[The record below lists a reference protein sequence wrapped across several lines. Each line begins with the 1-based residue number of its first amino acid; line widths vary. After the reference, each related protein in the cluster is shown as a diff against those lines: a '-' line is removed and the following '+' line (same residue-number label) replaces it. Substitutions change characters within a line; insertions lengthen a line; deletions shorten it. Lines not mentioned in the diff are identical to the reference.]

1 MIAQHELQR
10 LINDKIAR
18 LPLNAQ
24 PHELYEPIRY
34 FMSLGGKRMRPMLV
48 LMGCELFGGKV
59 QDALEPAIGVELFH
73 NFTLLHDDIMD
84 NSPLRRSHP
93 TVHEKWSVNVAILSG
108 DAMFVKAC
116 ELMMNSPK
124 EVVHKV
130 MSVFL
135 DNALKVCEGQQ
146 FDMNYEKAAHIAL
159 PSYIRMIEL
168 KTAVLLGASLEIG
181 ALLGG
186 ASEADAELLYE
197 FGRKIGIAFQLQD
210 DILDVYGDEQ
220 KFGKQKGRD
229 IVSNKKT
236 FLMIKALEM
245 ANSYTQEELRNWLQ
259 ATNFVEQEKVKA
271 VTAIYNFLGVRD
283 LARKEMME
291 HYNKGMQALEQIEVS
306 EQRKKDLIAFADSLM
321 VREN

>member
-1 MIAQHELQR
+1 MIAHHELQR

-59 QDALEPAIGVELFH
+59 NDALDPAIGVELFH

-108 DAMFVKAC
+108 DAMFVKSC
-116 ELMMNSPK
+116 ELMMNCSAD
-124 EVVHKV
+124 VVQKV
-130 MSVFL
+130 MAVFL

-146 FDMNYEKAAHIAL
+146 FDMNFEQAEKIAL
-159 PSYIRMIEL
+159 SSYIRMIEL

-186 ASEADAELLYE
+186 ASKTDAEFIYE
-197 FGRKIGIAFQLQD
+197 FGRNIGIAFQLQD
-210 DILDVYGDEQ
+210 DILDVYGDEL

-245 ANSYTQEELRNWLQ
+245 ANSYTHEELRNWMQ
-259 ATNFVEQEKVKA
+259 ASNYKEDEKVKA
-271 VTAIYNFLGVRD
+271 VTAIYDFLGVRD
-283 LARKEMME
+283 LARKEMML
-291 HYNKGMQALEQIEVS
+291 YYDKGMQALDKIQVTGA
-306 EQRKKDLIAFADSLM
+306 RKQDLISFAESLM
-321 VREN
+321 VREH